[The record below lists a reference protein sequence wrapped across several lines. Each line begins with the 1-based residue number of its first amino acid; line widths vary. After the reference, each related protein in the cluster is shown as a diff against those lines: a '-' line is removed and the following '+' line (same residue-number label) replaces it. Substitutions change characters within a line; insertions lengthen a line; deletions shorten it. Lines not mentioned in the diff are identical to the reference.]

1 MHLFLSLFFLPEIN
15 RQVNNKMN
23 RNNNLF
29 GGIIT
34 MVRTHTHLSS
44 PEKKS
49 RSTDVASG
57 PIHAQVMLDGTSRPG
72 RFCCFA
78 CPLLRSINM
87 TVVFSFDDN
96 SALYRECSSTRLR
109 WKHSPWRHFFLLS
122 SDIYP
127 TEIFKKRERE
137 KKKTCS
143 VIAVDQVVTRDKLCL
158 NGEIFFFYQEKK
170 KVEEEEEEEL
180 EEKEEEDV

>member
-1 MHLFLSLFFLPEIN
+1 MHLFLSLSFLPEIN
-15 RQVNNKMN
+15 RQVNNKMD

-57 PIHAQVMLDGTSRPG
+57 PIHAQVMLDGTSRAG

-127 TEIFKKRERE
+127 TEIFKKRKNLLGHRCRPSRDPRQTLFERG
-137 KKKTCS
+137 
-143 VIAVDQVVTRDKLCL
+143 
-158 NGEIFFFYQEKK
+158 NIFFFIKK
-170 KVEEEEEEEL
+170 KKMVEEEEEEEL
-180 EEKEEEDV
+180 EEKEEEEEDV